1 MRLGG
6 SGSDDDFI
14 DRTGQSGGG
23 MPVLGGGGGLLG
35 LLIPLVLSRFGF
47 VGLLILALGYCALG
61 GLGGGGSILGG
72 GGAPVQQS
80 GGSGASTLS
89 PETARDLQ
97 LALENTDQV
106 WTELFA
112 AAGQRYVEPKLV
124 AYRGG
129 TATACGAGQASFGPF
144 YCPGDNSIY
153 IDPSFFN
160 ELSSRFGAP
169 GDFARYYVIAHEV
182 GHHIQNLE
190 GTLDRAS
197 RAQARLGKAEGNAVQ
212 VGVELQADCYAGVW
226 AARARGPNGERAL
239 EPGDL
244 EEGMRAA
251 EAIGDDALMRQ
262 AGQAVRPESFTHGSS
277 AQRMEALRRGLGS
290 GDPRVCN
297 YNRV

>member
-6 SGSDDDFI
+6 GNDNDFI

-23 MPVLGGGGGLLG
+23 FPVMGGGGGLLG

-61 GLGGGGSILGG
+61 GLGGGGMMGG
-72 GGAPVQQS
+72 GTAPTQQA
-80 GGSGASTLS
+80 GSAPNSTLS
-89 PETARDLQ
+89 PEVARDLEV
-97 LALENTDQV
+97 ALNNTDQV
-106 WTELFA
+106 WTELFQT
-112 AAGQRYVEPKLV
+112 AGQQYAQPRLV

-129 TATACGAGQASFGPF
+129 TQTACGAGQASFGPF
-144 YCPGDNSIY
+144 YCPGDQNIY

-160 ELSSRFGAP
+160 ELSQRLGAA

-182 GHHIQNLE
+182 GHHIQKLE

-197 RAQARLGKAEGNAVQ
+197 SAQARLSEAEGNAVQ

-226 AARARGPNGERAL
+226 AARARNPEGGRAL
-239 EPGDL
+239 EPGDI
-244 EEGMRAA
+244 EEGMTAA
-251 EAIGDDALMRQ
+251 AAIGDDRLQQQ
-262 AGQAVRPESFTHGSS
+262 AGRAVRPEKFTHGTS
-277 AQRMEALRRGLGS
+277 AQRMEALRRGLSS
-290 GDPRVCN
+290 GDPSVCN

>member
-6 SGSDDDFI
+6 GNDNDFI

-23 MPVLGGGGGLLG
+23 FPVMGGGGGLLG

-61 GLGGGGSILGG
+61 GLGGGGMGG
-72 GGAPVQQS
+72 GPATTQQA
-80 GGSGASTLS
+80 GSGAANSTLS
-89 PETARDLQ
+89 PEVARDLEI
-97 LALENTDQV
+97 ALNNTDQV

-112 AAGQRYVEPKLV
+112 AAGQRYVQPRLV

-129 TATACGAGQASFGPF
+129 TQTACGAGQASFGPF
-144 YCPGDNSIY
+144 YCPGDQNIY

-160 ELSSRFGAP
+160 ELNQRFGAP

-182 GHHIQNLE
+182 GHHIQQLE

-197 RAQARLGKAEGNAVQ
+197 QAQARLSKAEGNAVQ

-226 AARARGPNGERAL
+226 AARAKAPDGTRAL
-239 EPGDL
+239 EPGDI

-277 AQRMEALRRGLGS
+277 AQRMEALRRGLSS

-297 YNRV
+297 YNKV